1 MKTER
6 VCEIVGKNEE
16 IQGEKVICLVFVC
29 VKVCMVCS
37 QGDYK
42 NSSVFLA
49 VWLQHHKL
57 VPLTKVI
64 NLLYLVRTL
73 FDSFT

>member
-1 MKTER
+1 MKTEL
-6 VCEIVGKNEE
+6 VCEIVGKKWSNSR
-16 IQGEKVICLVFVC
+16 GKGYMSRFFVC

-49 VWLQHHKL
+49 VWLQHHKF
-57 VPLTKVI
+57 V
-64 NLLYLVRTL
+64 LLHKSYKSSLSCQDC
-73 FDSFT
+73 F